1 MNFRILIFLISLTSM
16 AQELPFST
24 LPPAP
29 EVLNVSSSL
38 NRMIQGLG
46 FRFYWATEGLRSED
60 LTYRPSADA
69 QNTIETIAHIYGL
82 SDVILKTL
90 QGAVAERPPKQIPT
104 DFITLRKETLLLLEK
119 ASNAVTRLDDN
130 EIQELKI
137 QFLRGDQTTR
147 FPIWN
152 LYNGPL
158 SDALYHTGQVVSFRR
173 SSGNPIAKGVNVFLG
188 IKQ

>member
-1 MNFRILIFLISLTSM
+1 MSA
-16 AQELPFST
+16 AQTFVVDNLHS
-24 LPPAP
+24 
-29 EVLNVSSSL
+29 N
-38 NRMIQGLG
+38 
-46 FRFYWATEGLRSED
+46 
-60 LTYRPSADA
+60 
-69 QNTIETIAHIYGL
+69 H
-82 SDVILKTL
+82 
-90 QGAVAERPPKQIPT
+90 PKQIPT

-119 ASNAVTRLDDN
+119 ASNTVTQLDDN

-137 QFLRGDQTTR
+137 QFLRGDQTTQ